1 MTWTAKESPPPP
13 GNEKDTGRIQ
23 AQQPTCGCQLAES
36 WFTALCCP
44 GWSGSQF
51 GSESQICLLGQMKS
65 NSVTGQEFSI
75 GYYCY

>member
-1 MTWTAKESPPPP
+1 MTWTAKGSPPPP

-23 AQQPTCGCQLAES
+23 VQQPGCGCQLAES

-44 GWSGSQF
+44 GWSGNQF
-51 GSESQICLLGQMKS
+51 GSEGHFLLEQMKS
-65 NSVTGQEFSI
+65 NCVTGWEFSI